1 LQNTSL
7 IQEGAFWLLKEKVG
21 IISLGCSKNRV
32 DTEIMLGYLQERGYQ
47 IVNRP
52 EKADVLIVNT
62 CGFIGPAKEESIEA
76 ILEMANYKKTGNC
89 KVLLVTGCLS
99 ERYRDDMFKELPEV
113 DGFLGVN
120 NYREIG
126 NVIEETL
133 NGKRVTCF
141 DLPNDNIIVSER
153 RVLTTPSYTAYI
165 KIAEG
170 CDNCCTYCIIPKIRG
185 PYYSRPMESILEE
198 ASDLAN
204 KGVKEIILIAQD
216 TTRYGEDLYGKNMLP
231 DLIRK
236 LCRIEKIHWIRS
248 LYSYPEKISDELLEV
263 IQSEPKV
270 CNYLDIPIQHIDD
283 TILKRMNRQSSAEGI
298 RSLIGRIHQGEAD
311 FILRTTLIVGFPGED
326 ETAFHNLLQFVQEYP
341 FDRMGV
347 FSYSQEEGTL
357 ASEFPDQIPEA
368 TKQERYNTLM
378 ELQKKISFHRNEAR
392 IGKTYEVLIEGRHG
406 NGLYVG
412 RSYGEAPEI
421 DGKIYIK
428 SGETLSIGSFVP
440 VRITKAYDYDLL
452 GEVIH
457 ESRE

>member
-1 LQNTSL
+1 M
-7 IQEGAFWLLKEKVG
+7 KEKIG

-47 IVNRP
+47 LVNMP

-62 CGFIGPAKEESIEA
+62 CGFIGPAKEESIQA
-76 ILEMANYKKTGNC
+76 ILEMANYKKTGCC

-99 ERYRDDMFKELPEV
+99 ERYRDELFKELPEV

-133 NGKRVTCF
+133 TGKRVTRF
-141 DLPNDNIIVSER
+141 DLSSDIVVSQR

-170 CDNCCTYCIIPKIRG
+170 CNNCCTYCIIPKIRG
-185 PYYSRPMESILEE
+185 PYHSRPMESILDE
-198 ASDLAN
+198 ASELAN
-204 KGVKEIILIAQD
+204 NGVKEIILIAQD

-236 LCRIEKIHWIRS
+236 LCSIEKIHWIRC

-263 IQSEPKV
+263 IESEPKV

-298 RSLIGRIHQGEAD
+298 RSLIGRIRQGNAD
-311 FILRTTLIVGFPGED
+311 FILRTTLIVGFPSED

-347 FSYSQEEGTL
+347 FSYSQEEDTL
-357 ASEFPDQIPEA
+357 ASEFPDQVLEA
-368 TKQERYNTLM
+368 TKQERYKTIM
-378 ELQKKISFHRNEAR
+378 ELQRKISFHRNKAR
-392 IGKTYEVLIEGRHG
+392 IGKTYEVLIEDRHG

-457 ESRE
+457 ESRK

>member
-1 LQNTSL
+1 M
-7 IQEGAFWLLKEKVG
+7 KEKIG

-47 IVNRP
+47 LVNMP

-62 CGFIGPAKEESIEA
+62 CGFIGPAKEESIQA
-76 ILEMANYKKTGNC
+76 ILEMANYKKTGCC

-99 ERYRDDMFKELPEV
+99 ERYRDELFKELPEV

-133 NGKRVTCF
+133 TGKRVTRF
-141 DLPNDNIIVSER
+141 DLSSDIVVSQR

-170 CDNCCTYCIIPKIRG
+170 CNNCCTYCIIPKIRG
-185 PYYSRPMESILEE
+185 PYHSRPMESILDE
-198 ASDLAN
+198 ASELAN
-204 KGVKEIILIAQD
+204 NGVKEIILIAQD

-236 LCRIEKIHWIRS
+236 LCSIEKIHWIRC

-263 IQSEPKV
+263 IESEPKV

-298 RSLIGRIHQGEAD
+298 RSLIGRIRQGNAD

-357 ASEFPDQIPEA
+357 ASEFPDQVLEA
-368 TKQERYNTLM
+368 TKQERYKTIM
-378 ELQKKISFHRNEAR
+378 ELQRKISFHRNKAR
-392 IGKTYEVLIEGRHG
+392 IGKTYEVLIEDRHG

-457 ESRE
+457 ESRK

>member
-1 LQNTSL
+1 M
-7 IQEGAFWLLKEKVG
+7 KEKIG

-47 IVNRP
+47 LVNMP

-62 CGFIGPAKEESIEA
+62 CGFIGPAKEESIQA
-76 ILEMANYKKTGNC
+76 ILEMANYKKTGCC

-99 ERYRDDMFKELPEV
+99 ERYRDELFKELPEV

-133 NGKRVTCF
+133 TGKRVTRF
-141 DLPNDNIIVSER
+141 DLSSDIVVSQR

-170 CDNCCTYCIIPKIRG
+170 CNNCCTYCIIPKIRG
-185 PYYSRPMESILEE
+185 PYHSRPMESILDE
-198 ASDLAN
+198 ASELAN
-204 KGVKEIILIAQD
+204 NGVKEIILIAQD

-236 LCRIEKIHWIRS
+236 LCSIEKIHWIRC

-263 IQSEPKV
+263 IESEPKV

-298 RSLIGRIHQGEAD
+298 RSLIGRIRQGNAD

-357 ASEFPDQIPEA
+357 ASEFPDQVLEA
-368 TKQERYNTLM
+368 TKQERYKTIM
-378 ELQKKISFHRNEAR
+378 ELQRKISFHRNKAR
-392 IGKTYEVLIEGRHG
+392 IGKTYEVLIEDCHG

-421 DGKIYIK
+421 DGKIFIK

-457 ESRE
+457 ESRK